1 MTLKEL
7 RDIYEGSSGTASDM
21 NRKLIF
27 AGIAIVWI
35 FRDAT
40 KLSSDKAQEAVFD
53 AVNNAGELIPDAFKP
68 ILLLFCISLCFDVF
82 QSLIR
87 GVMWHVIYHFKRD
100 PQKKEEEILV
110 EEQEWMNAFPD
121 SLWYAKYVPTILA
134 YLKLAGLLSIT
145 TFGKWA
151 WLQNIGGMSIIRIWL
166 LILGFLLVWYAVLE
180 WLPMVD
186 VQKTSKLCSCIRFAV
201 GMFILIISLLS
212 IL

>member
-53 AVNNAGELIPDAFKP
+53 AVNNAGELIPDVFKP
-68 ILLLFCISLCFDVF
+68 ILLLFCISLCLDVF
-82 QSLIR
+82 QSLVR
-87 GVMWHVIYHFKRD
+87 GVMWHVYYHFKRD
-100 PQKKEEEILV
+100 PKMKEAEILV
-110 EEQEWMNAFPD
+110 EEPEWMNAFPD
-121 SLWYAKYVPTILA
+121 SLWYTKYVPTILA

-151 WLQNIGGMSIIRIWL
+151 WLQNIGGLSIICIWL
-166 LILGFLLVWYAVLE
+166 FILGFLLVWYAVLE
-180 WLPMVD
+180 WLPMVN
-186 VQKTSKLCSCIRFAV
+186 VQKTNTLCSCVRFAFGV
-201 GMFILIISLLS
+201 FLIVVSLII
-212 IL
+212 I